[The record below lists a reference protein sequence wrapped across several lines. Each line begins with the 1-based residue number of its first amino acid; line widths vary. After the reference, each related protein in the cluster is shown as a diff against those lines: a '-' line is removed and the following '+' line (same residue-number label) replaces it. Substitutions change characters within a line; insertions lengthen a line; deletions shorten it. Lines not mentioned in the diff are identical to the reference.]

1 MAATGFLP
9 GVLSSLCALSHLEES
24 LTGQQATR
32 SPVLRG
38 HNNPRGKQ
46 TQAFP
51 KPVQQSQ
58 DDLTVFIFRIFL
70 RSNFP
75 QGNYTDSP
83 HPRQNGSFPIRP
95 TQDRLTLGCRECVT
109 DNPRKGQCRSRTVS
123 EDVRGF
129 FCKSQTLPFWQSLSP
144 LEEEPPTRLISAFY
158 CMARV
163 DTCHPC
169 NCTRSCNVRAFHR
182 LEITCPTNKDL
193 GYNI

>member
-1 MAATGFLP
+1 MTTTINREYRLRPLRTSSAMAARSH
-9 GVLSSLCALSHLEES
+9 GVDF
-24 LTGQQATR
+24 Q
-32 SPVLRG
+32 
-38 HNNPRGKQ
+38 N
-46 TQAFP
+46 
-51 KPVQQSQ
+51 
-58 DDLTVFIFRIFL
+58 FL
-70 RSNFP
+70 RSNFRRELHRL
-75 QGNYTDSP
+75 SP
-83 HPRQNGSFPIRP
+83 PPAEWSFPIRP
-95 TQDRLTLGCRECVT
+95 TQDRLTLWCRECVT
-109 DNPRKGQCRSRTVS
+109 DNPRKGQRRFRTVS

-193 GYNI
+193 G